1 VGEPA
6 ALEGQPGDPDR
17 GLVGDED
24 NLAAGELVPDRVDH
38 GVDPLDHVDVALAP
52 ARDRIGRP
60 GTARSILALEKRELG
75 KHPPTARPEL
85 ILQLSGRTH

>member
-75 KHPPTARPEL
+75 KLPRTAPYRL
-85 ILQLSGRTH
+85 ILQLEGHWH